1 MKNNVFSL
9 LWVILLAVI
18 VFAPGSTAQTPA
30 PAGQPESQSPVQFA
44 SGTVIPAE
52 LSKSVDAKKAK
63 VGDPVEAKTAAD
75 MLSNGKIVM
84 PRNTRIL
91 GHVTSVKA
99 HSKDSP
105 DSMLGIAFD
114 RLVMKDGSEL
124 PLQVSVQAIG
134 SPINAFAG
142 SSVAG
147 RRDPDAPVGPMGGT
161 GGSSAGG
168 MGAPRTGGASPTS
181 SYPSGSIPTAADG
194 TAPQGSSTGALSA
207 SSQGVVGIKDLSLS
221 AAPQASVVSSSTKN
235 VHLDGGT
242 QLMLKVQ

>member
-1 MKNNVFSL
+1 MKNNIL
-9 LWVILLAVI
+9 LLFWTILLAAI
-18 VFAPGSTAQTPA
+18 ACAQGSAAQTPA
-30 PAGQPESQSPVQFA
+30 PAGQPQAQSPVQFA

-63 VGDPVEAKTAAD
+63 VGDPIEARTAAD

-84 PRNTRIL
+84 PRNTKVL

-105 DSMLGIAFD
+105 DSMVGIAFD

-134 SPINAFAG
+134 ASINAFAG

-147 RRDPDAPVGPMGGT
+147 GGPDMSHAPLGSI

-168 MGAPRTGGASPTS
+168 MGGSRTAGSSPTPS
-181 SYPSGSIPTAADG
+181 SYPSGGMPTAPDG
-194 TAPQGSSTGALSA
+194 AAPRGSSTGALSA

>member
-1 MKNNVFSL
+1 MKNNIL
-9 LWVILLAVI
+9 LLFRTILLAVI
-18 VFAPGSTAQTPA
+18 VCSQGSAAQTPA
-30 PAGQPESQSPVQFA
+30 PAGQPQAQSPVQFG
-44 SGTVIPAE
+44 SGTLIPAE

-63 VGDPVEAKTAAD
+63 VGDPIEARTAAD

-84 PRNTRIL
+84 PRNTKVL

-105 DSMLGIAFD
+105 DSMVGIAFD

-124 PLQVSVQAIG
+124 PLQASLQAIG
-134 SPINAFAG
+134 APLNAFAG

-147 RRDPDAPVGPMGGT
+147 GGPDMPVAPVGGT
-161 GGSSAGG
+161 GGSTAGG
-168 MGAPRTGGASPTS
+168 MGGSRTGGSLPTS
-181 SYPSGSIPTAADG
+181 SNPSGGMPTAPNG
-194 TAPQGSSTGALSA
+194 TAPRGSSTGALSA

-221 AAPQASVVSSSTKN
+221 ATPQASVVSSSTKN

>member
-1 MKNNVFSL
+1 MKNN
-9 LWVILLAVI
+9 ILLLFWPIVLAAM
-18 VFAPGSTAQTPA
+18 VFAQGSTAQTPA
-30 PAGQPESQSPVQFA
+30 LAGQPEAQPPVQFA

-63 VGDPVEAKTAAD
+63 VGDPVEARTAAD

-84 PRNTRIL
+84 PRNTKVL
-91 GHVTSVKA
+91 GHVASVKA

-105 DSMLGIAFD
+105 DSMVGIAFD

-124 PLQVSVQAIG
+124 PLQASVQAIG
-134 SPINAFAG
+134 APINAFANSPVSG
-142 SSVAG
+142 
-147 RRDPDAPVGPMGGT
+147 RDPDAPVSPMGGAA
-161 GGSSAGG
+161 GSSAGG
-168 MGAPRTGGASPTS
+168 MGGSRTAGGSPNS
-181 SYPSGSIPTAADG
+181 SYPSGSIPTAPDG
-194 TAPQGSSTGALSA
+194 TAPHGSSTGALSA

-221 AAPQASVVSSSTKN
+221 ATPQASVVSSSNKN